1 MNLRPTSCKRDPS
14 EIFSDSGL
22 EAFHDSMT
30 RNVLLVEDDE
40 NDVFF
45 FKRAMK
51 LAGWSD
57 PLQVVQD
64 GKQAIDYL
72 SGSGQFSRRAELP
85 LPALVLLD
93 LKLPYVNGLEV
104 LKWIRDHSSF
114 RQLAAIVL
122 TSSREDVDIGRA
134 CQLGAN
140 AYVVKPAAAEEL
152 VDLVKSIWA
161 FWIKHNQFCSNVS
174 VLSCN
179 S

>member
-1 MNLRPTSCKRDPS
+1 
-14 EIFSDSGL
+14 
-22 EAFHDSMT
+22 MT
-30 RNVLLVEDDE
+30 RNVLLIEDDE

-51 LAGWSD
+51 LAGWTD
-57 PLQVVQD
+57 PLQVARD

-72 SGSGQFSRRAELP
+72 GGSGQFSSRDEFP
-85 LPALVLLD
+85 LPALLLLD

-104 LKWIRDHSSF
+104 LKWIRDNPAL
-114 RQLAAIVL
+114 RQMAIIVL
-122 TSSREDVDIGRA
+122 TSSREDVDIERA

-140 AYVVKPAAAEEL
+140 AYVVKPAASEEL
-152 VDLVKSIWA
+152 VDLVKAIWA

>member
-1 MNLRPTSCKRDPS
+1 
-14 EIFSDSGL
+14 
-22 EAFHDSMT
+22 MT
-30 RNVLLVEDDE
+30 RKVLLVEDDE

-51 LAGWSD
+51 LAGWTD
-57 PLQVVQD
+57 PLQVARD

-72 SGSGQFSRRAELP
+72 GGSGQFSSRDEFP
-85 LPALVLLD
+85 LPALLLLD

-104 LKWIRDHSSF
+104 LKWIRDNPAL
-114 RQLAAIVL
+114 RQMAIIVL
-122 TSSREDVDIGRA
+122 TSSREDVDIERA

-140 AYVVKPAAAEEL
+140 AYVVKPAASEEL
-152 VDLVKSIWA
+152 VDLVKAIWA